1 MQKTKRM
8 VTKEEVDKEIMRLK
22 KKRNNGEGLEDTDLY
37 NLKIKGLETVK
48 NYVKEKEEWTRLQE
62 A

>member
-1 MQKTKRM
+1 MQKTTKRM
-8 VTKEEVDKEIMRLK
+8 VTKEEVDQEIMKLK
-22 KKRNNGEGLEDTDLY
+22 KKRNNGEGLDTDLY

-48 NYVKEKEEWTRLQE
+48 DYVKEKEEWTRLQE